1 MKIHYLKDYEQWIP
15 TIAQWFYDE
24 WGDFYPNL
32 TVDDII
38 ERLQQR
44 TNTDTIPCA
53 LVAVE
58 NNRVIGTVSIKQYDM
73 DTRMNYSPWL
83 ASLYVE
89 KMHRHKGVSVKL
101 IDAGLDKAK
110 ELGITAIYLY
120 TIIPQ
125 HKAFYIS
132 RGWQLVELT
141 EYRKQTATIFL
152 KHLQK

>member
-1 MKIHYLKDYEQWIP
+1 MEICYLKAYRQCIP

-24 WGDFYPNL
+24 WRDFYLSL
-32 TVDDII
+32 TVNDII
-38 ERLQQR
+38 ERLEQR
-44 TNTDTIPCA
+44 TNTDAFPLA

-58 NNRVIGTVSIKQYDM
+58 NDKVIGTVSIKQYDM

-89 KMHRHKGVSVKL
+89 KAHRHKGASVKL
-101 IDAGLDKAK
+101 IDAGLDKAIH
-110 ELGITAIYLY
+110 LGIKAIYLY

-132 RGWQLVELT
+132 RGWKFVEIT
-141 EYRKQTATIFL
+141 EYRKRTATILL
-152 KHLQK
+152 KHLL